1 MSTGAPIP
9 LNETQ
14 RLLRI
19 TELCVLENTTDD
31 VFEEIVAMA
40 TEFFQTPIA
49 MISIVDEQRQWFRTK
64 IGLQIQETPREISFC
79 AYAILSDEPLEI
91 PDATLDERFADNPL
105 VTGHPG
111 IRYYAGAPLI
121 TEDGI
126 ALGSLCVIDTQ
137 PRPPMQ
143 PREASMLK
151 RFASLVMK
159 RIVDLRL
166 SCFIDQPTGLYN
178 RLRLE
183 EDIHLALKVGKK
195 AQLVAVDMITP
206 EFLNDI
212 VKALGYSFA
221 QDLVVA
227 MRNRLQAVL
236 PSPCPLYK
244 VSPTRFGFL
253 LPDSDISNELVY
265 SAIIKDFKSPV
276 ICHGIPVQMHVGLG
290 IVPLHGNQQTD
301 QDWMRLVVSAASDA
315 RTRNIG
321 WALYEPHLDAAQQR
335 AFKLLGSLTHAVY
348 AHDQLRLVYQPRIN
362 LACGTC
368 TSVEALL
375 RWNHP
380 MLGPIS
386 PAEFIPLAEKTALM
400 RHLSLWVLQTAIEQ
414 TATWQREGLNIRVA
428 INVTPDDLT
437 GSDFTDRVIW
447 LLKKHDISPSHFEL
461 EFTESAVMQNP
472 TEVRSQLERLREL
485 GMQIAIDDFGTG
497 YSNWNYLRQ
506 LPATTVKLD
515 QSLVRNLTV
524 EEADQRL
531 VKALIGLAKKL
542 GYCVVAEGIETDAIR
557 KLVRQWGCDEGQGYL
572 ISRPMEADTL
582 LDWLQSH
589 EEIRLAAAQNT
600 PEESPLENR
609 L

>member
-19 TELCVLENTTDD
+19 TELCVLENTVDD
-31 VFEEIVAMA
+31 VFEEIVAMTA
-40 TEFFQTPIA
+40 EFFQAPIVL
-49 MISIVDEQRQWFRTK
+49 ISIVDEHRQWFRARF
-64 IGLQIQETPREISFC
+64 GLQAQETPRDVSFC
-79 AYAILSDEPLEI
+79 AYAILSDGSLEVV
-91 PDATLDERFADNPL
+91 DATLDDRFKDNGL
-105 VTGHPG
+105 VTGEPG
-111 IRYYAGAPLI
+111 IRYYAGSPLI

-126 ALGSLCVIDTQ
+126 ALGTLCVIDTA
-137 PRPPMQ
+137 PRAPMSE
-143 PREASMLK
+143 REARMLK
-151 RFASLVMK
+151 RLAALVMK

-166 SCFIDQPTGLYN
+166 SCFVDQTTGLYN

-183 EDIHLALKVGKK
+183 EDILLTLKTGKEMR
-195 AQLVAVDMITP
+195 LVAVDMITP

-227 MRNRLQAVL
+227 MRNRLQAML
-236 PSPCPLYK
+236 PSSCPLYK
-244 VSPTRFGFL
+244 ISPTRFGFQ
-253 LPDSDISNELVY
+253 LPGDMPDESIY
-265 SAIIKDFKSPV
+265 RAIIEDLQSPV
-276 ICHGIPVQMHVGLG
+276 ICHGIPVQMQVGLG
-290 IVPLHGNQQTD
+290 IVPLDSQTTE
-301 QDWMRLVVSAASDA
+301 QDWVRLVISAADDA
-315 RTRNIG
+315 RARRAG
-321 WALYEPHLDAAQQR
+321 WALYEPHMDATQQR
-335 AFKLLGSLTHAVY
+335 SFQLLGSLTSAVH
-348 AHDQLRLVYQPRIN
+348 AHDQLRLVYQPRID
-362 LACGTC
+362 LASGTC

-375 RWNHP
+375 RWVHP
-380 MLGPIS
+380 TLGPIG

-400 RHLSLWVLQTAIEQ
+400 RPLSLWVLQTAIEQ
-414 TATWQREGLNIRVA
+414 AASWQQKGFDIRVA

-437 GSDFTDRVIW
+437 GPVFTDRVIW
-447 LLKKHDISPSHFEL
+447 LLKKYDISPEHFEL
-461 EFTESAVMQNP
+461 EFTESALMQNP

-485 GMQIAIDDFGTG
+485 GMHIAIDDFGTG

-572 ISRPMEADTL
+572 IARPMEADTL
-582 LDWLQSH
+582 LSWLQPNQTMLSAT
-589 EEIRLAAAQNT
+589 ETTPEAQN
-600 PEESPLENR
+600 L
-609 L
+609 

>member
-19 TELCVLENTTDD
+19 TELCVLENTVDA
-31 VFEEIVAMA
+31 VFEEIVTMA
-40 TEFFQTPIA
+40 AEFFEAPIVL
-49 MISIVDEQRQWFRTK
+49 ISIVDERRQWFRARV
-64 IGLQIQETPREISFC
+64 GLQAQETPRDVSFC
-79 AYAILSDEPLEI
+79 AYAILSDESLEVI
-91 PDATLDERFADNPL
+91 DATLDERFKDNSL
-105 VTGHPG
+105 VTGEPG

-126 ALGSLCVIDTQ
+126 ALGTLCVIDTK
-137 PRPPMQ
+137 PRPPMN
-143 PREASMLK
+143 PREALML
-151 RFASLVMK
+151 RRLAALVMK

-166 SCFIDQPTGLYN
+166 SCFVDQPTGLYN

-183 EDIHLALKVGKK
+183 EDIRLTLGSGKETR
-195 AQLVAVDMITP
+195 LIAVDMITP

-212 VKALGYSFA
+212 VKALGYNFA
-221 QDLVVA
+221 QDLVVE
-227 MRNRLQAVL
+227 MKNRLQAML
-236 PSPCPLYK
+236 PPSSPLYK

-253 LPDSDISNELVY
+253 FPADNGADEAVY
-265 SAIIKDFKSPV
+265 RAILKDFESPV
-276 ICHGIPVQMHVGLG
+276 VCHGIPVQMQVGLG
-290 IVPLHGNQQTD
+290 IVLLQSSGPTD
-301 QDWMRLVVSAASDA
+301 QDWMRLVVSAADNA
-315 RTRNIG
+315 RARRAG
-321 WALYEPHLDAAQQR
+321 WALYEPHMDATQQR
-335 AFKLLGSLTHAVY
+335 AFQLLGSLTNAVH
-348 AHDQLRLVYQPRIN
+348 AHDQLRLVYQPRID
-362 LACGTC
+362 LASSTC

-375 RWNHP
+375 RWDHP
-380 MLGPIS
+380 TLGPIG

-400 RHLSLWVLQTAIEQ
+400 RPLSLWVLQTAVEQ
-414 TATWQREGLNIRVA
+414 AASWQRQGFDIRVA

-437 GSDFTDRVIW
+437 GPVFTDRVIW
-447 LLKKHDISPSHFEL
+447 LLKKHDISPEHFEL
-461 EFTESAVMQNP
+461 EFTESALMQNP

-485 GMQIAIDDFGTG
+485 GMHIAIDDFGTG

-531 VKALIGLAKKL
+531 VKSLIGLAKKL

-572 ISRPMEADTL
+572 IARPMEADAL
-582 LDWLQSH
+582 LDWLKPNQALPAILH
-589 EEIRLAAAQNT
+589 EAAEAR
-600 PEESPLENR
+600 PL
-609 L
+609 

>member
-19 TELCVLENTTDD
+19 TELCVLENTVDD
-31 VFEEIVAMA
+31 VFEEIVAMTA
-40 TEFFQTPIA
+40 EFFQAPIVL
-49 MISIVDEQRQWFRTK
+49 ISIVDEHRQWFRARF
-64 IGLQIQETPREISFC
+64 GLQAQETPRDVSFC
-79 AYAILSDEPLEI
+79 AYAILSDGSLEVV
-91 PDATLDERFADNPL
+91 DATLDDRFKDNGL
-105 VTGHPG
+105 VTGEPG
-111 IRYYAGAPLI
+111 IRYYAGSPLI

-126 ALGSLCVIDTQ
+126 ALGTLCVIDTV
-137 PRPPMQ
+137 PRAPMSE
-143 PREASMLK
+143 REARMLK
-151 RFASLVMK
+151 RLAALVMK

-166 SCFIDQPTGLYN
+166 SCFVDQTTGLYN

-183 EDIHLALKVGKK
+183 EDILLALKTGKEMR
-195 AQLVAVDMITP
+195 LVAVDMITP

-227 MRNRLQAVL
+227 MRNRLQAML
-236 PSPCPLYK
+236 PSSCPLYK
-244 VSPTRFGFL
+244 ISPTRFGFQ
-253 LPDSDISNELVY
+253 LPGDMPDESIY
-265 SAIIKDFKSPV
+265 RAIIEDLQSPV
-276 ICHGIPVQMHVGLG
+276 ICHGIPVQMQVGLG
-290 IVPLHGNQQTD
+290 IVPLDSQATE
-301 QDWMRLVVSAASDA
+301 QDWVRLVISAADDA
-315 RTRNIG
+315 RARRTG
-321 WALYEPHLDAAQQR
+321 WALYEPHMDATQQR
-335 AFKLLGSLTHAVY
+335 SFQLLGSLTSAVH
-348 AHDQLRLVYQPRIN
+348 AHDQLRLVYQPRID
-362 LACGTC
+362 LASGTC

-375 RWNHP
+375 RWVHP
-380 MLGPIS
+380 TLGPIG

-400 RHLSLWVLQTAIEQ
+400 RPLSLWVLQTAIEQ
-414 TATWQREGLNIRVA
+414 AASWQQKGFDIRVA

-437 GSDFTDRVIW
+437 GPVFTDRVIW
-447 LLKKHDISPSHFEL
+447 LLKKYDISPEHFEL
-461 EFTESAVMQNP
+461 EFTESALMQNP

-485 GMQIAIDDFGTG
+485 GMHIAIDDFGTG

-572 ISRPMEADTL
+572 IARPMEADTL
-582 LDWLQSH
+582 LSWLQPNQTMLGAT
-589 EEIRLAAAQNT
+589 ETAPEAQN
-600 PEESPLENR
+600 L
-609 L
+609 